1 MIKPHLSCNGLP
13 AYCTEIT
20 YVGNLQTLE
29 SGMNE
34 KNTVWFSS
42 NILLTVSVINVIIIT
57 IIIIIII
64 IIIIT
69 SAFQPYC
76 YIIEF

>member
-1 MIKPHLSCNGLP
+1 M
-13 AYCTEIT
+13 EIA

-29 SGMNE
+29 SGKNE
-34 KNTVWFSS
+34 KNTVWLNS
-42 NILLTVSVINVIIIT
+42 NIPLTVSVINV
-57 IIIIIII
+57 IIIII

-76 YIIEF
+76 YIVEF